1 LIKQENAVSRTA
13 IPARDDAPIESQA
26 TLNAIAKQLRFVPNL
41 FRTASISPNALTG
54 LINLRTAIFSALDT
68 RTLAR
73 IALAVSQINECRY
86 CLSLH
91 TYLGMNYGGLSPA
104 EIMLNRR
111 GTSGN
116 EKARTLVAF
125 VQKVM
130 RERGKVTDEDLQ
142 SMRESGY
149 SDAQIIEV
157 VTASV
162 YYLFTNLINNVF
174 DTDVDFPKIDVEL
187 VANAI

>member
-1 LIKQENAVSRTA
+1 VSRIA
-13 IPARDDAPIESQA
+13 IPARDDAPIESQ
-26 TLNAIAKQLRFVPNL
+26 TMLNTIAKQLRFVPNL
-41 FRTASISPNALTG
+41 FRTVSTSPDALAG
-54 LINLRTAIFSALDT
+54 LINLKAAISGALDA

-73 IALAVSQINECRY
+73 IALAVSQVNECRY

-91 TYLGMNYGGLSPA
+91 TYLSVNYSGLSPA
-104 EIMLNRR
+104 EMILNRR

-116 EKARTLVAF
+116 PKARVLVAF

-130 RERGKVTDEDLQ
+130 RERGKVMDEDLQ
-142 SMRESGY
+142 SMREIGY
-149 SDAQIIEV
+149 SDVQIIEV

-174 DTDVDFPKIDVEL
+174 DTDVDFPKVDVGL
-187 VANAI
+187 VTDAT

>member
-1 LIKQENAVSRTA
+1 MSRTV
-13 IPARDDAPIESQA
+13 IPARDDAPMESQA

-54 LINLRTAIFSALDT
+54 LINLRSAIFSALDT

-73 IALAVSQINECRY
+73 IALAVSQVNECPY
-86 CLSLH
+86 CISLH
-91 TYLGMNYGGLSPA
+91 TYLGMNFGGLSPT
-104 EIMLNRR
+104 EMLLNRK

-116 EKARTLVAF
+116 EKAKILVAF

-142 SMRESGY
+142 SMRKSGY
-149 SDAQIIEV
+149 TDAQIIEV

-187 VANAI
+187 EAESL